1 MKNKNQT
8 SLKVALYGM
17 DQRSYKMMS
26 LYLKGPCKGL
36 ATVVNE
42 TEAEAEAEIDLLDA
56 DHIKARELLDQLQ
69 SKTPTRPIIILSLE
83 EIRLEGT
90 IYVKKP
96 VKMNDIIAAL
106 KLAKE
111 SLGARSKKNKVTPI
125 KVVSEALDPAPVKK
139 TIEEVA
145 ERKQAATK
153 HIDNEEKN
161 KVSKHRTARD
171 LTESNFSA
179 YIGNIEG
186 VDFSD
191 SEQVLKASY
200 NPKSYFLGY
209 VQSALKACKA
219 NNRVLKL
226 NSSWKPLII
235 FPNTHEVWLDAE
247 DKQLRAFAGLAI
259 KNNGAKSMSL
269 SPIDQDVSS
278 LNNKMEGFYDIDHF
292 LWKLAVWTSKGRY
305 PDNLDINKPVY
316 LVQWPN
322 FTRLV
327 VTPHAMRIAALLIEE
342 PRTAMNIAKVLS
354 IKPQYVFV
362 FISAANVLGLVG
374 QARRQ
379 VDELIAA
386 PEVKPSKT
394 KGLLSRILSRL
405 RG

>member
-42 TEAEAEAEIDLLDA
+42 TEAEIDLLDA

-125 KVVSEALDPAPVKK
+125 KVVSEALDPAPAKK

>member
-42 TEAEAEAEIDLLDA
+42 TEAEIDLLDA